1 MAAKAAKGSGRP
13 PAAPTPAA
21 AAAPAPAPLVSAW
34 ERGSPALPGAAR
46 VPAPPAS
53 SSARSEESAA
63 VPRQGS
69 LPEPAP
75 MFSAPA
81 PGPPQP
87 HAGDSSTGSEASTAA
102 PSGAASP
109 ARPPQHTAFATGA
122 DAPFGGFGV
131 QALNAEQ
138 PRSGAMPPGWLPSSG
153 AMLPPPDSSAELPG
167 GFPGG
172 YNPATEG
179 VSMSKWLSDADRRPQ
194 GRDSSG
200 DVVVSAP
207 RRAGAP
213 VSGFGGGGGGATG
226 AAGGLGALWS
236 PNTGE
241 LYNPFGDNPL
251 QRAFAGNYK

>member
-13 PAAPTPAA
+13 PAAPAPAEA
-21 AAAPAPAPLVSAW
+21 SASAPAPLVSAW
-34 ERGSPALPGAAR
+34 ERGSPALSGAAR
-46 VPAPPAS
+46 VPPPPAS
-53 SSARSEESAA
+53 SSALLEESAA
-63 VPRQGS
+63 GPQQGS

-81 PGPPQP
+81 PGLQQP
-87 HAGDSSTGSEASTAA
+87 SAGDSSTVSQASTAA
-102 PSGAASP
+102 LSGAASP
-109 ARPPQHTAFATGA
+109 ARPSQHTVFASGPE
-122 DAPFGGFGV
+122 APFGGFGV

-138 PRSGAMPPGWLPSSG
+138 PRSASMPPGWLPPGG
-153 AMLPPPDSSAELPG
+153 AMLPSPASAAELPG
-167 GFPGG
+167 DFLGA
-172 YNPATEG
+172 YNPG
-179 VSMSKWLSDADRRPQ
+179 RLSMSKWLSDADRRPQ
-194 GRDSSG
+194 GGDSSG

-207 RRAGAP
+207 RRAGATI
-213 VSGFGGGGGGATG
+213 SGFGGGGGGATG